1 MRITIPKP
9 CHENWDAMQ
18 PEEGGRHCAAC
29 AFKVQDLSSASD
41 AELIERIAEGQMPKC
56 ARFRTSQL
64 NRLLVATAAVGL
76 TESAAASKTHPNTSL
91 VNPPDFLAVSIEDWT
106 FITGDVA
113 IPERTLL
120 GFTTLRETPCD
131 IPLHPTQ
138 LEPKEPTDSISEA
151 TPAAP
156 NAPPSEPNPIPAIGP
171 AALRLRREEE

>member
-18 PEEGGRHCAAC
+18 PEEGGRHCEAC

-76 TESAAASKTHPNTSL
+76 TESAAASKTHPNTSQ

-106 FITGDVA
+106 FKQ
-113 IPERTLL
+113 EM
-120 GFTTLRETPCD
+120 LRFLNE
-131 IPLHPTQ
+131 HYWASQ
-138 LEPKEPTDSISEA
+138 LYVKRPA
-151 TPAAP
+151 TFL
-156 NAPPSEPNPIPAIGP
+156 PIP
-171 AALRLRREEE
+171 RN

>member
-9 CHENWDAMQ
+9 CHENWEAMQ

-76 TESAAASKTHPNTSL
+76 SDSAAAKETAPANLHVTPLESLWSKMDHHF
-91 VNPPDFLAVSIEDWT
+91 VY
-106 FITGDVA
+106 GDII

-120 GFTTLRETPCD
+120 GFVNMQAVPCD
-131 IPLHPTQ
+131 IPPHPTQ
-138 LEPKEPTDSISEA
+138 LEPKESTDSISKA
-151 TPAAP
+151 TPASP